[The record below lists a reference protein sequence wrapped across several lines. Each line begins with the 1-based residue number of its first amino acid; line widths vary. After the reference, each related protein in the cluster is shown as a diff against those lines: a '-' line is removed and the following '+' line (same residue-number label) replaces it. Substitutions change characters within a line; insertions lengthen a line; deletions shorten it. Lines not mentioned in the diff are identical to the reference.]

1 MLSLVHPSKLR
12 ISLSEHGVGQRIWTG
27 PYGLITLDSDWEGTG
42 GESIEMIVENNS
54 YKLYH

>member
-27 PYGLITLDSDWEGTG
+27 PYGLITLETAIGKG
-42 GESIEMIVENNS
+42 VAENQ
-54 YKLYH
+54 